1 MVDTFTPMP
10 RESISR
16 CHLIIIIII
25 IMRGLDHTE
34 THEQPTQQET
44 PPILSEGLGKN
55 REDTTDRSVRK
66 MTIYFVKKD
75 SQ

>member
-1 MVDTFTPMP
+1 
-10 RESISR
+10 
-16 CHLIIIIII
+16 
-25 IMRGLDHTE
+25 MRGLDHTE